1 MQLTLYIVTPLGMN
15 HLQPRTE
22 TVNQQISFGFCRK
35 GVKIHPGLFPQKPL
49 RIRENWCR
57 SYPLRKGFPRNCC
70 MRETA
75 VKNCLPFPVQVE
87 GHEISDSLMEFF
99 SESHEIMVVFPWK
112 FEGSILGG
120 PVLPRNLF
128 GLGSIA
134 TCYSLCRSPLVFF
147 RHGATGT
154 PLGSESWRM
163 WFLWG
168 DENICGDE
176 HSKQRHWIS
185 KNCSFTKHQKKLMK
199 SRTNLSLG
207 FFQII
212 ISQLFV
218 QRRFTN
224 TSNLEIASRRCLEI

>member
-1 MQLTLYIVTPLGMN
+1 M
-15 HLQPRTE
+15 
-22 TVNQQISFGFCRK
+22 C
-35 GVKIHPGLFPQKPL
+35 
-49 RIRENWCR
+49 

-212 ISQLFV
+212 ISQLLYSGGL
-218 QRRFTN
+218 RTPL
-224 TSNLEIASRRCLEI
+224 TSKLHRDDVWKSKEQPDRKWHLVASRAFFYPCGLPDNTVTS

>member
-1 MQLTLYIVTPLGMN
+1 MQLTLYIVTPLGN
-15 HLQPRTE
+15 EPLTASNWNCQPTNFLRLLQERCENTPGVVSPKTSKNPRKLM
-22 TVNQQISFGFCRK
+22 C
-35 GVKIHPGLFPQKPL
+35 
-49 RIRENWCR
+49 
-57 SYPLRKGFPRNCC
+57 SYPLRKGFPGNCC

-99 SESHEIMVVFPWK
+99 SESREIMVVFPWK

-185 KNCSFTKHQKKLMK
+185 KNCSFTKHPKKMM
-199 SRTNLSLG
+199 N
-207 FFQII
+207 
-212 ISQLFV
+212 
-218 QRRFTN
+218 
-224 TSNLEIASRRCLEI
+224 

>member
-1 MQLTLYIVTPLGMN
+1 MN

-49 RIRENWCR
+49 RIRENWCVPILCEKV
-57 SYPLRKGFPRNCC
+57 S
-70 MRETA
+70 RETSAWERTA
-75 VKNCLPFPVQVE
+75 VKNCCHFLSRLLLVM
-87 GHEISDSLMEFF
+87 EISDSLMEFF
-99 SESHEIMVVFPWK
+99 NESHEIMVVFPWK
-112 FEGSILGG
+112 IWGEPPGA
-120 PVLPRNLF
+120 VLDLFLCWTGTTPRNLF

-168 DENICGDE
+168 DENICGWWAF
-176 HSKQRHWIS
+176 Q
-185 KNCSFTKHQKKLMK
+185 TKTLNIQKL
-199 SRTNLSLG
+199 
-207 FFQII
+207 
-212 ISQLFV
+212 
-218 QRRFTN
+218 
-224 TSNLEIASRRCLEI
+224 